1 MVVEFTCLRIAEAQM
16 QVKVRMLFGQVLQV
30 LVHHQLGII
39 AQAIKQP
46 RLATGLLLPIWSAL
60 PSDHLAVNR
69 IVDGEGRSWLGRL
82 VFDDHVLRLFSALGI
97 DRKETLPASAIAKAV
112 AAGRS
117 IDVTHPFPLTIN
129 RSIVNGSQ
137 RIELV
142 GFPADRLAW
151 LKAAGCFTE
160 VIQYRTRVF
169 VPVALAEAI
178 LETVLE
184 ATT

>member
-1 MVVEFTCLRIAEAQM
+1 MRIGRALAASPTPTTSVCTCRY
-16 QVKVRMLFGQVLQV
+16 
-30 LVHHQLGII
+30 
-39 AQAIKQP
+39 P
-46 RLATGLLLPIWSAL
+46 RTS
-60 PSDHLAVNR
+60 
-69 IVDGEGRSWLGRL
+69 
-82 VFDDHVLRLFSALGI
+82 
-97 DRKETLPASAIAKAV
+97 PASAIAKAV

>member
-1 MVVEFTCLRIAEAQM
+1 MLIREFFFVFFLMIR
-16 QVKVRMLFGQVLQV
+16 RP
-30 LVHHQLGII
+30 
-39 AQAIKQP
+39 P
-46 RLATGLLLPIWSAL
+46 RSTRLTHSFPTRRS
-60 PSDHLAVNR
+60 SDL
-69 IVDGEGRSWLGRL
+69 
-82 VFDDHVLRLFSALGI
+82 

-117 IDVTHPFPLTIN
+117 IDVTHPFPLTIK

-169 VPVALAEAI
+169 VPVAAAEAI

>member
-1 MVVEFTCLRIAEAQM
+1 MVKGDPGSGASSSTIMCLG
-16 QVKVRMLFGQVLQV
+16 F
-30 LVHHQLGII
+30 
-39 AQAIKQP
+39 
-46 RLATGLLLPIWSAL
+46 
-60 PSDHLAVNR
+60 
-69 IVDGEGRSWLGRL
+69 
-82 VFDDHVLRLFSALGI
+82 FSALGI

-117 IDVTHPFPLTIN
+117 IDVTHPFPLTIK

-160 VIQYRTRVF
+160 VIQYRTRLF
-169 VPVALAEAI
+169 LPVAGAEAI

-184 ATT
+184 GTT